1 MKELSKYCITIVIY
15 TGLVFISEP
24 SNITTGMGTDV
35 HFNCDY
41 FGTHASPLW
50 KITHPTGALRTVSTA
65 RLPRNHFSTGKG
77 LAIKNVDESHNLTS
91 YACLFQI
98 HDRDEIV
105 IISSRTGMLT
115 VLDTITFDI
124 QLGVASNLELPSARR
139 TIELFQGDRFPSMTI
154 KKFGYSADTFIVIV
168 RIKSFNNDHC
178 STSKGLII
186 IIS

>member
-1 MKELSKYCITIVIY
+1 MY

-24 SNITTGMGTDV
+24 SNITTGMGMDV

-65 RLPRNHFSTGKG
+65 RLPRNHFSTGEG

-91 YACLFQI
+91 YACLFKI
-98 HDRDEIV
+98 HDRDQIV
-105 IISSRTGMLT
+105 IISSRKGMLT

-124 QLGVASNLELPSARR
+124 QLSLGSNFEVPSARQR
-139 TIELFQGDRFPSMTI
+139 IELFQGDNIPSMTI

-168 RIKSFNNDHC
+168 RIKSFNNDYC
-178 STSKGLII
+178 STSKRLMSDCHILLCH
-186 IIS
+186 